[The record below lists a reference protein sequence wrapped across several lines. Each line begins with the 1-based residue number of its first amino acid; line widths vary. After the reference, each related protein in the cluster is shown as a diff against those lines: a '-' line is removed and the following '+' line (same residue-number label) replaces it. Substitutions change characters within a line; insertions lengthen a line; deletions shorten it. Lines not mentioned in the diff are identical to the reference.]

1 MLKIIFFSRI
11 ILFFIAILNSK
22 GVYDF
27 YHKSK
32 IMLILKIIA
41 LSTGSIVVLF
51 ILTKIMGQREMSQL
65 SIFDY
70 IISIT
75 IGSIAAEMATSLEDN
90 FVEPLVAMIV
100 YAVVTLI
107 IGVLNTRFVKLRP
120 IFSGRTLI
128 LYDNGTL
135 FKENFKKSKIDLN
148 EFLVQCRTSGYF
160 NLSDI
165 KTALLEENGKISF
178 LPMSEKRPAN
188 PSDFN
193 IHPADENIITNIILD
208 GKIMEKNLSELGR
221 DKLWLMEALQK
232 QGITKIDNIF
242 LATFNSSDQSLSA
255 YLTNKN
261 I

>member
-1 MLKIIFFSRI
+1 M
-11 ILFFIAILNSK
+11 
-22 GVYDF
+22 D
-27 YHKSK
+27 
-32 IMLILKIIA
+32 ILKIII
-41 LSTGSIVVLF
+41 LSSSSLFVLF
-51 ILTKIMGQREMSQL
+51 ILAKIMGNKEISQL
-65 SIFDY
+65 STFDY
-70 IISIT
+70 IIGIT
-75 IGSIAAEMATSLEDN
+75 IGSIAAEMSTALESD
-90 FVEPLVAMIV
+90 FMQPLVAMIV
-100 YAVVTLI
+100 YATVTLI

-148 EFLVQCRTSGYF
+148 EFLVQCRTNGYF

-193 IHPADENIITNIILD
+193 IQPANEDILTNIILD
-208 GKIMEKNLSELGR
+208 GKVMEQNLQELHR
-221 DKLWLMEALQK
+221 DKLWLMETLQK

-242 LATFNSSDQSLSA
+242 LATFNSNDESVSV
-255 YLTNKN
+255 YLTNKK

>member
-1 MLKIIFFSRI
+1 
-11 ILFFIAILNSK
+11 
-22 GVYDF
+22 
-27 YHKSK
+27 
-32 IMLILKIIA
+32 MLILKIIA

-107 IGVLNTRFVKLRP
+107 IGILNTRFVKLRP

-135 FKENFKKSKIDLN
+135 FKENFK
-148 EFLVQCRTSGYF
+148 
-160 NLSDI
+160 
-165 KTALLEENGKISF
+165 
-178 LPMSEKRPAN
+178 
-188 PSDFN
+188 
-193 IHPADENIITNIILD
+193 
-208 GKIMEKNLSELGR
+208 
-221 DKLWLMEALQK
+221 
-232 QGITKIDNIF
+232 
-242 LATFNSSDQSLSA
+242 
-255 YLTNKN
+255 
-261 I
+261 

>member
-1 MLKIIFFSRI
+1 
-11 ILFFIAILNSK
+11 
-22 GVYDF
+22 
-27 YHKSK
+27 
-32 IMLILKIIA
+32 MLILKIIA

-178 LPMSEKRPAN
+178 LPMSEK
-188 PSDFN
+188 SKL
-193 IHPADENIITNIILD
+193 ILVILIFIQLM
-208 GKIMEKNLSELGR
+208 KILL
-221 DKLWLMEALQK
+221 LIL
-232 QGITKIDNIF
+232 F
-242 LATFNSSDQSLSA
+242 
-255 YLTNKN
+255 
-261 I
+261 